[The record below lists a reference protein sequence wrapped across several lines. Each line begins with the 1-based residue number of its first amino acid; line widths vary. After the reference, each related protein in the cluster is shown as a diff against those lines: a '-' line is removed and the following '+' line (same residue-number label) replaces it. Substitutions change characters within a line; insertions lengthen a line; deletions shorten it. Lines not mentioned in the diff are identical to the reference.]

1 MVKSFICLISMPF
14 FMSYKLFAVDNLD
27 TIKAITPY
35 DLNQAPHYFYDW
47 QVFSIDDYSF
57 VYGYLGFDY
66 NFKKNHKKVALRKG
80 FTVQANISNT
90 PFASYYPIS
99 PYEFLFLSDQ
109 CKKVIVD
116 TFKIKYIASAPLES
130 INAGFPII
138 SLESTENHNA
148 WIQIIQTDTT
158 APGCLQYQH
167 FIDTTTDENLFPFYT
182 WQQLFIDTPCWSYSI
197 EYKPLSYWKA
207 HAYPVLVDKK
217 TKNIQILQGIEWGY
231 RFFPLSFRPT
241 MIEPRKLTKEEIKK
255 DKLFFQARVKNLGFR
270 VSSLNTD
277 MGHF

>member
-1 MVKSFICLISMPF
+1 MNQLL
-14 FMSYKLFAVDNLD
+14 LFLCFLVNQLSAVDNSD

-35 DLNQAPHYFYDW
+35 DLNQVPHYFYDW

-57 VYGYLGFDY
+57 LYGYLGFDY

-80 FTVQANISNT
+80 FTLQTLIYAIFSPAY
-90 PFASYYPIS
+90 PFS
-99 PYEFLFLSDQ
+99 PYELLFLSDR
-109 CKKVIVD
+109 CKKSIID

-130 INAGFPII
+130 INADFPII

-158 APGCLQYQH
+158 ASGCLQYQH
-167 FIDTTTDENLFPFYT
+167 FIDTTTCENLFPFYT
-182 WQQLFIDTPCWSYSI
+182 WEKLFIDYPFWAYSI
-197 EYKPLSYWKA
+197 ENKPLSYWKA

-241 MIEPRKLTKEEIKK
+241 MIEPRKLIKEEIEK
-255 DKLFFQARVKNLGFR
+255 DKLFFQQKIRGLGFR
-270 VSSLNTD
+270 VSL
-277 MGHF
+277 

>member
-1 MVKSFICLISMPF
+1 MIKLFIYLIYALF
-14 FMSYKLFAVDNLD
+14 FMSYKLSAVDNSD
-27 TIKAITPY
+27 TIKAITLY

-80 FTVQANISNT
+80 FTLQTKILNT
-90 PFASYYPIS
+90 TFAATYPFT
-99 PYEFLFLSDQ
+99 PYDFLFLSDR
-109 CKKVIVD
+109 CKKSIID

-158 APGCLQYQH
+158 VASCLKYQH
-167 FIDTTTDENLFPFYT
+167 FIDTTTCKNLFPFYT
-182 WQQLFIDTPCWSYSI
+182 GEKLFIDYPYWSYSI
-197 EYKPLSYWKA
+197 ENKPLSYWKA

-231 RFFPLSFRPT
+231 RFFSLSFRPT
-241 MIEPRKLTKEEIKK
+241 MIEPRKLAKEEIKK
-255 DKLFFQARVKNLGFR
+255 DKLFFQQKIRGLGFR
-270 VSSLNTD
+270 VSL
-277 MGHF
+277 